1 MEFMRRLCI
10 ADPIVFAA
18 AGYVLEKKLVFN

>member
-18 AGYVLEKKLVFN
+18 AGHVLKEKLVFN